1 MELVDKKIGENVE
14 AKIELADAKVKLE
27 VDLSLLP
34 LAKLVA
40 EKLKAIIPGHI
51 EDALLDSAV
60 AALEAKLSPP
70 VA

>member
-1 MELVDKKIGENVE
+1 MEVVDKKIGENLEVKVE
-14 AKIELADAKVKLE
+14 IAEAQVKLE

-34 LAKLVA
+34 LVQLVA
-40 EKLKAIIPGHI
+40 DKLKEIIPGHI

-60 AALEAKLSPP
+60 EALKAKLAAP